1 MNIRSK
7 TVVLGLPKHMNGD
20 LGERAQISIM
30 FKEMLEKEVP
40 GLNVVLI
47 DERLTTKVAQDQ
59 LILLMFLERNG
70 SR

>member
-1 MNIRSK
+1 
-7 TVVLGLPKHMNGD
+7 MNGD

-47 DERLTTKVAQDQ
+47 DERLTHKVRSAKID
-59 LILLMFLERNG
+59 
-70 SR
+70 